1 LTSLT
6 KCDKLCV
13 AGVEASKK
21 EEEICIMLAL
31 FETLAALGRA
41 LQLVGAGL
49 RDLFTG
55 LPLLMDWFSNLFSS
69 GVVPY

>member
-1 LTSLT
+1 
-6 KCDKLCV
+6 
-13 AGVEASKK
+13 
-21 EEEICIMLAL
+21 MLAL